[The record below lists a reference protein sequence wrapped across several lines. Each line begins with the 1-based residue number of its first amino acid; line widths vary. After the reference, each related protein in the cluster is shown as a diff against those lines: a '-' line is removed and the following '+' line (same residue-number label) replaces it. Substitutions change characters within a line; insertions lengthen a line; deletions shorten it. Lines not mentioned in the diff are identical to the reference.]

1 MWTLPCPSLAA
12 AIILFSP
19 VFVRS
24 AIVTNRASNLSS
36 SVQSHW
42 SFTDGPS
49 AQAQLYTWSQW
60 ITPTIIGTV
69 MVTVNEATN
78 KTQSTTVYNEEY
90 TTDGG
95 TTILTRTD
103 TNAAGTVTQDLGTAT
118 LAYPT
123 PYFTLGAEL
132 VWNAILPQNSTA
144 GTGTGSCCGYVVTT
158 SPTPTHAPFTKTG
171 STNTADPSGWLYT
184 LVGFNYGDALE
195 ELGPLFIHHLWAIL
209 NELDACGLHCGLSR
223 ISFGHFY
230 NDSLQCGFYQS
241 SGSAVEGN
249 VKCPGRGCDQLA
261 IVNAQSHVLSSA
273 AATNFHPVS
282 LQRGFCQLIG
292 SQHATFNRR
301 PHVFPSG
308 VKTILYPDGLQYAL
322 CSSEH
327 TIISRSILLQSL
339 SAAAIHYPDNSIT
352 VNPGFFGIKCSFY
365 GSSEHWVTLK
375 CIASD
380 LVKSTRTTDWCGL
393 KPPPVAV
400 ASTTS
405 TAVTFLSG
413 STTAQVANSIQ
424 SSGSAVVVVAQSAA
438 PGSTTTAGSVV
449 VVAGQSSALGS
460 TISVGSG
467 EGTTATAVHGSSLGT
482 LLASGSPAATLPSTS
497 PIATAIATKSSSAIV
512 FGGITASPVVMA
524 STSTAESGS
533 SVQGHSTALTSAT
546 QYVVG
551 GQTLTPG
558 SSITVGSGSATTI
571 VALPTDASQTYLVVG
586 SSTSI
591 VQQQSAVSSAIVFAG
606 VTASPKPV
614 AATIAGSNPN
624 TVLPDSSNTAGLATQ
639 YVVAGQTLVPGSSI
653 TVGSGEATTVVALRT
668 GSSNTLL
675 IVGSST
681 STIGQTPST
690 PPALII
696 GSSVI
701 AANSNSQYVVAGQTL
716 VPGSTITVGSGGA
729 TTVVALQTDSS
740 KTVLVVGSS
749 KSTIGQQQITAAPPA
764 LTIGSSVISA
774 NSKSQYLVGS
784 QTLVPGGSAIT
795 VSGTVISLATG
806 ATEVMVGTQ
815 SEVVAT
821 GLGGYIWSGLGAGP
835 TASTSA
841 MGSRSGSSSP
851 GTTSPGSTSLG
862 GASPGSVTSS
872 VGGAIPKSA
881 GVHSFTASGII
892 TIMVAGLLLALL
904 VVL

>member
-1 MWTLPCPSLAA
+1 
-12 AIILFSP
+12 
-19 VFVRS
+19 
-24 AIVTNRASNLSS
+24 
-36 SVQSHW
+36 
-42 SFTDGPS
+42 
-49 AQAQLYTWSQW
+49 
-60 ITPTIIGTV
+60 

-195 ELGPLFIHHLWAIL
+195 ELGPSALTSLWGGQSL
-209 NELDACGLHCGLSR
+209 TFPYTACSYTICGPYSTSSMLAASTVG
-223 ISFGHFY
+223 S
-230 NDSLQCGFYQS
+230 CGFYQS